1 VRLACSWEF
10 SGGTDAVIEA
20 RFHGSRGGAAMRNRA
35 GSFYDFTAER
45 YEGTRRTVLAE
56 PPDAWGGRA
65 VVDWARRLAGGARY
79 EPGIES
85 LVQVAQVLDAV
96 YGR

>member
-1 VRLACSWEF
+1 
-10 SGGTDAVIEA
+10 
-20 RFHGSRGGAAMRNRA
+20 
-35 GSFYDFTAER
+35 
-45 YEGTRRTVLAE
+45 
-56 PPDAWGGRA
+56 